1 MEQGNEGVVYV
12 CQQPFRFV
20 DLSDALRY
28 GRLQYLLPPGDI
40 TAGVAPIVRQLKS
53 DLKDF
58 SDADYILAIGAPA
71 AIAMVG
77 AIASKVNHGNIKVL
91 TWDKKESRY
100 YAIEVSI

>member
-1 MEQGNEGVVYV
+1 MEQENEGVVYV
-12 CQQPFRFV
+12 CQQPFRFI

-40 TAGVAPIVRQLKS
+40 TAGIAPIVRQLKNDLVNYS
-53 DLKDF
+53 DK
-58 SDADYILAIGAPA
+58 DYILAMGAPA

-91 TWDKKESRY
+91 TWDKKENRY
-100 YAIEVSI
+100 YAIDVSI

>member
-1 MEQGNEGVVYV
+1 MEEDKSVVFV

-28 GRLQYLLPPGDI
+28 GRLEYLLPPGDI
-40 TAGVAPIVRQLKS
+40 TAGTAPIIRQLKVL
-53 DLKDF
+53 LKDF
-58 SDADYILAIGAPA
+58 SDDDYILAMGAPA

-77 AIASKVNHGNIKVL
+77 AIASKINHGKIKVL

-100 YAIEVSI
+100 YAIDVSL

>member
-1 MEQGNEGVVYV
+1 MEDKKEGVVYV

-40 TAGVAPIVRQLKS
+40 TAGTAPVIRQLKN
-53 DLKDF
+53 DLKNY
-58 SDADYILAIGAPA
+58 SDDDYILAMGAPA

-77 AIASKVNHGNIKVL
+77 AIASRVNHGKIKVL
-91 TWDKKESRY
+91 TWDKKDNRY
-100 YAIEVSI
+100 YAIDIEI

>member
-1 MEQGNEGVVYV
+1 MEDETKGIVYI

-28 GRLQYLLPPGDI
+28 GRLEYLLPPGDI
-40 TAGVAPIVRQLKS
+40 TAGTAPVVRQLKN
-53 DLKDF
+53 DLRDF
-58 SDADYILAIGAPA
+58 SDKDYILAMGAPA

-77 AIASKVNHGNIKVL
+77 AIASKANHGKIKIL

-100 YAIEVSI
+100 CAIDVSI

>member
-1 MEQGNEGVVYV
+1 MEQEEGVVYV

-40 TAGVAPIVRQLKS
+40 TAGVAPVVGQLKN
-53 DLKDF
+53 DLRDF
-58 SDADYILAIGAPA
+58 SDKDYILAIGAPA

-77 AIASKVNHGNIKVL
+77 AIASKANHGKIKVL
-91 TWDKKESRY
+91 TWDKKENRY
-100 YAIEVSI
+100 YAIDISI